1 MKIHGRF
8 RELDTNDPRATT
20 TLSHSFCGSPCSPQ
34 RTHNGGCTCAKKAKV
49 GSRWVSLGGPRYPSG
64 VVAIACPHA
73 EDAEKEE
80 ISILYQ
86 IVRGNWH
93 LSSEHHRSFAV
104 DGRRH
109 AARHARAIVRDRDP
123 IPDLSPCAI
132 VRARP
137 RISRPKHT
145 SSNRRH
151 SDDSFRTVD
160 REERF
165 YCRRSQCGEYCWRYR
180 QYRAGDIV
188 CTSTIRKSVTG
199 LSLVDGEPFAV

>member
-8 RELDTNDPRATT
+8 RELDTHARRRLSRTLFAVPRVPRRGHTMAVV
-20 TLSHSFCGSPCSPQ
+20 PAQ
-34 RTHNGGCTCAKKAKV
+34 KRR
-49 GSRWVSLGGPRYPSG
+49 RWALGGPRYPSG
-64 VVAIACPHA
+64 AVAIACPHA

-160 REERF
+160 REERWF